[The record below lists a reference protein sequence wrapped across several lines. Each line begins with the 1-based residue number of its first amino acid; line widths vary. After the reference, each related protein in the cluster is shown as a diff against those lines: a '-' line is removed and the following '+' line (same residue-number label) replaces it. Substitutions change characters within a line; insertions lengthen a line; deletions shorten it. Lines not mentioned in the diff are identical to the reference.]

1 MDLPANDLNRRAL
14 IRQALFLLVLAALL
28 FLPAGTLRFWQGW
41 VYWVMF
47 AVLGFSVTLY
57 FLKHDPKLV
66 ERRMA
71 AGPGAEKETTQ
82 KIIITVALACFF
94 AIYIVSGIDYRL
106 HGPSLPWPLVLL
118 ADLGVALGY
127 IAVFFVLK
135 QNTYAAATVQVETG
149 QAVVSSGFY
158 RFVRHPMYTAGLL
171 MLGVTPAALGSVWG
185 LLTIVPILGGVV
197 WRLLDE
203 EKYLTRN
210 LSGYADYC
218 RQARY
223 RLIPGIW

>member
-14 IRQALFLLVLAALL
+14 IRQALFLLFLAALL
-28 FLPAGTLRFWQGW
+28 FVPAGTLHFWQGW
-41 VYWVMF
+41 VYLVMF
-47 AVLGFSVTLY
+47 AGLGFSVTLY
-57 FLKHDPKLV
+57 FLKHDRKLV

-71 AGPGAEKETTQ
+71 AGPGAEKVTTQ
-82 KIIITVALACFF
+82 KIIITVALAGFF

-106 HGPSLPWPLVLL
+106 HGASVPWPLVLL

-127 IAVFFVLK
+127 VAVFFVLR

-149 QAVVSSGFY
+149 QSVVSTGLY

-171 MLGVTPAALGSVWG
+171 MFGVTPATLGSLWG
-185 LLTIVPILGGVV
+185 LLTIVPILGGLV

-203 EKYLTRN
+203 EHFLKQN
-210 LSGYADYC
+210 LPGYADYC
-218 RQARY
+218 RQVRY